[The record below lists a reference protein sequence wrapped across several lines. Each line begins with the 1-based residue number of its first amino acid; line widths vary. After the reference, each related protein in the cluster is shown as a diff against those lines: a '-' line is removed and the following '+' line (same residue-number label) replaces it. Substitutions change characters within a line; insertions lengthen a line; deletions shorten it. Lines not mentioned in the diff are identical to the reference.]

1 MEERLHVGE
10 FAAAARVAIGSAE
23 AAVAADRAHNEETFD
38 DDLAETDAA
47 YSGVPRISSAE
58 EIPDKL
64 YFKIGEASRLLGVKP
79 HVLRYWET
87 EFRVVRPSKTTS
99 RQRLYSRRDVETLL
113 TIRHLLYDEEYTIAG
128 AKKKL
133 RAVMSKQV
141 EMEFRAREERR
152 EISAIARDLEAHVA
166 ALYALSK

>member
-1 MEERLHVGE
+1 MNEQLAGAE
-10 FAAAARVAIGSAE
+10 FFQAEPAALE
-23 AAVAADRAHNEETFD
+23 AASGIVGPDEIQGAVGFD
-38 DDLAETDAA
+38 DGAAEDDAA
-47 YSGVPRISSAE
+47 LSGVQRIASAD

-113 TIRHLLYDEEYTIAG
+113 TIRHLLYDEEYTISG

-133 RAVMSKQV
+133 RTVMSKQV
-141 EMEFRAREERR
+141 EMEFLAREERR
-152 EISAIARDLEAHVA
+152 EISGIARDLESHVA
-166 ALYALSK
+166 ALVALSK

>member
-1 MEERLHVGE
+1 MDGELHGDALSE
-10 FAAAARVAIGSAE
+10 VAPGFVEDDIVSEDDSAE
-23 AAVAADRAHNEETFD
+23 
-38 DDLAETDAA
+38 
-47 YSGVPRISSAE
+47 SGVAGISSAD

-87 EFRVVRPSKTTS
+87 EFRVVRPSKTLT

-133 RAVMSKQV
+133 RSVMSKQV
-141 EMEFRAREERR
+141 EMEFAAREDRR
-152 EISAIARDLEAHVA
+152 ELASFARDLETHVA
-166 ALYALSK
+166 ALITLSK

>member
-1 MEERLHVGE
+1 MEERLAGGE
-10 FAAAARVAIGSAE
+10 FSE
-23 AAVAADRAHNEETFD
+23 AAPDALEIADDFASFD
-38 DDLAETDAA
+38 DGVSEGDATL
-47 YSGVPRISSAE
+47 SGVARIASAD

-87 EFRVVRPSKTTS
+87 EFRVVRPSKTLT

-113 TIRHLLYDEEYTIAG
+113 TIRHLLYDEEYTISG

-133 RAVMSKQV
+133 RSVISKQV
-141 EMEFRAREERR
+141 EMEFLAREERR
-152 EISAIARDLEAHVA
+152 ELAGFARELEFHVA
-166 ALYALSK
+166 ALTALSK